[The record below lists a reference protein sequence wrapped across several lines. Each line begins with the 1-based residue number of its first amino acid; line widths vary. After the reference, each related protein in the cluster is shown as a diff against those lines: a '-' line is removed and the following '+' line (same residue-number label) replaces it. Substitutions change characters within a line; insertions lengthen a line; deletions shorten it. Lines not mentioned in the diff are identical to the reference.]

1 MHMQQSRWE
10 KGFLKMLFFFLNI
23 FFYNINML
31 MVWGLKKLFLK
42 TPTTMSMSISISST
56 FYKRLLAKTSMHH

>member
-1 MHMQQSRWE
+1 MQQSRWE
-10 KGFLKMLFFFLNI
+10 TGFLKMLFFLKY